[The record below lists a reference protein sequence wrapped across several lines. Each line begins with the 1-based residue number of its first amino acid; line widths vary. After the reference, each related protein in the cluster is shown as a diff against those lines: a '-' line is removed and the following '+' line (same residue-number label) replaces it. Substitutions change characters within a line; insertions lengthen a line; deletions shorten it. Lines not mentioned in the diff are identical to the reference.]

1 MNNGRRVLLHPIS
14 AAATALSLALA
25 CVTEASAQAA
35 PSGGGAPTGG
45 PSAPSGSGAPT
56 GSSAAPPGSSTA
68 STGAPSGSGA
78 PTGGTLGGPS
88 DPNPYYIGV
97 SQGFTHDSNV
107 YRVPDGPADTFSS
120 TSLLGGFDQLIGRQ
134 HVFGR
139 AVVSYN
145 KYQDET
151 TLNNTSYS
159 ANLGVD
165 WQTIENLSGRI
176 SGSFNQGLTSAPA
189 GGSRPLETRNIS
201 DTQTIE
207 AVIRWGGPSLLTL
220 EGGASYSKV
229 GYSSIQ
235 YVASEFDKSSAS
247 LSLFYHGGGPLRVG
261 IGVRADST
269 RTPQAFVDPATGQV
283 QSTRL
288 DGQYVDLMA
297 DYDVT
302 GQIVANGRLSYT
314 RQSNSG
320 GGDTD
325 LSGWTGALGLSWQA
339 TSKISLRVDAARD
352 AGFNSTSYTTFAF
365 TQTATGIAF
374 TPIVGVFQNNTI
386 TTSAGI
392 SAAYAATAKIS
403 TFASARYY
411 RAHQLNLV
419 FASGAPA
426 EDVIDISNTYSLGA
440 NYQITRNW
448 GAACTLAYETRDVSG
463 ARNYTYDAKTIGCS
477 TQFTWY

>member
-1 MNNGRRVLLHPIS
+1 MWFCMSLFWYFL
-14 AAATALSLALA
+14 LALELTA
-25 CVTEASAQAA
+25 VMAIYLVVTWRQRPQDFGPMALTIAAGELALIDELAVQAGLVEM
-35 PSGGGAPTGG
+35 PS
-45 PSAPSGSGAPT
+45 
-56 GSSAAPPGSSTA
+56 
-68 STGAPSGSGA
+68 
-78 PTGGTLGGPS
+78 
-88 DPNPYYIGV
+88 
-97 SQGFTHDSNV
+97 
-107 YRVPDGPADTFSS
+107 FSILVIVLPL
-120 TSLLGGFDQLIGRQ
+120 LLGAVGTRLFLM
-134 HVFGR
+134 FAR
-139 AVVSYN
+139 ALHATESDRN
-145 KYQDET
+145 RLAAELK
-151 TLNNTSYS
+151 
-159 ANLGVD
+159 A
-165 WQTIENLSGRI
+165 
-176 SGSFNQGLTSAPA
+176 LTA
-189 GGSRPLETRNIS
+189 
-201 DTQTIE
+201 
-207 AVIRWGGPSLLTL
+207 
-220 EGGASYSKV
+220 
-229 GYSSIQ
+229 
-235 YVASEFDKSSAS
+235 EFD
-247 LSLFYHGGGPLRVG
+247 HRVEH
-261 IGVRADST
+261 
-269 RTPQAFVDPATGQV
+269 
-283 QSTRL
+283 
-288 DGQYVDLMA
+288 MA